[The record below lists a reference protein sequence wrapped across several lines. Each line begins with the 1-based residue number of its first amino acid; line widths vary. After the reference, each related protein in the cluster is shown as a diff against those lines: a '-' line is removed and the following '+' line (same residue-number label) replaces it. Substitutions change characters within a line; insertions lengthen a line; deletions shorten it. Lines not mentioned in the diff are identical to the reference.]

1 MVLDTMVWDGG
12 MGDQIAIFALW
23 CGRSDIDDSYR
34 YAIESAVGGFDGSRD
49 VGHTSVS
56 GDV

>member
-34 YAIESAVGGFDGSRD
+34 YAIESAVGGFDGSRNA
-49 VGHTSVS
+49 GHIAVPSNV
-56 GDV
+56 